1 MEQNRAEQ
9 NVVEQNKLDK
19 HYKKIIM
26 QLNNWKRTPQN
37 AIVQNRMEKNIIG
50 RNLILQKEI

>member
-9 NVVEQNKLDK
+9 NVVEQNKSDK
-19 HYKKIIM
+19 HYKRIIM
-26 QLNNWKRTPQN
+26 QLNNWKRTAQN